1 MALRPLALIFA
12 LVSMALQL
20 GAAEATDPLRALPAL
35 PKPLPGVAAATQP
48 GEMVRDFA
56 PGVQVVLGKRVI
68 LTGSVIMDQGPVD
81 GLEVLACLASG
92 KTHEA
97 IVRLAAP
104 DGHTARAAFT
114 AALGLEKEGV
124 PAPESSGLP
133 ARGWPLSV
141 TLEWADPDHPGASLA
156 VAASSLVRDRSLDR
170 SFPALPFIYTG
181 SRFLT
186 LDETG
191 LDGKPVRHERFM
203 LDSTKSIVVIFDE
216 ADALLASPFP
226 DSGSDKHFEV
236 NSGICPPAQTPVRLV
251 FAPVELPLTLVQAL
265 DGSLSAGGKTLG
277 DAELEALLAERY
289 GAAATPSQR
298 AVAVRVDPASERA
311 VDVATRR
318 RLLILAASAKAWV
331 VPVFVLP

>member
-1 MALRPLALIFA
+1 MAVRHLALVLVLAGAALR
-12 LVSMALQL
+12 V
-20 GAAEATDPLRALPAL
+20 AAGEAADPLLALPAL
-35 PKPLPGVAAATQP
+35 PKPLPAAAAAAAP
-48 GEMVRDFA
+48 GDTVRDFA

-133 ARGWPLSV
+133 ARGWPLAV
-141 TLEWADPDHPGASLA
+141 TMEWADPDHPGATLA

-216 ADALLASPFP
+216 ADALLAAPFP
-226 DSGSDKHFEV
+226 DSGTDKHFEV

-251 FAPVELPLTLVQAL
+251 FTPVELPLTLTQGA
-265 DGSLSAGGKTLG
+265 DGALSAGGRTLG
-277 DAELEALLAERY
+277 DADLEALLTERY
-289 GAAATPSQR
+289 GAAATPAQR
-298 AVAVRVDPASERA
+298 AVAVRVDPASERT